1 MLSSILGTLLSGSV
15 SRTVARTKRNS
26 VFIGLGSVF
35 ILTAY
40 VFGLGAFA
48 LWLSTIYGPI
58 IAWLIIAGGALALG
72 AIILIVMA
80 GLNAQEAQRARER
93 RVAMESAAGA
103 AIGLL
108 RGQPMLAVAIGGA
121 FLLANL
127 MGSSK
132 SDD

>member
-1 MLSSILGTLLSGSV
+1 MLSSILGILLSGSV

-26 VFIGLGSVF
+26 VFIGVGALF

-48 LWLSTIYGPI
+48 LWLATIYGQI

-80 GLNAQEAQRARER
+80 GLNAQEAQRAREK

-127 MGSSK
+127 MGSGK
-132 SDD
+132 NDD

>member
-1 MLSSILGTLLSGSV
+1 MLSSILGILLSGSV

-26 VFIGLGSVF
+26 VFIAVGGLF
-35 ILTAY
+35 IVTAY
-40 VFGLGAFA
+40 VFGLAAFS
-48 LWLSTIYGPI
+48 LWLSTIYGA
-58 IAWLIIAGGALALG
+58 IAAELILAAGALVLG
-72 AIILIVMA
+72 AIILVVMA
-80 GLNAQEAQRARER
+80 ILNAQEAQRARER

-103 AIGLL
+103 AIGML

-132 SDD
+132 ND